1 MNVFRPPAPP
11 DSARDKFALARKE
24 LSAALIERDEEID
37 LVLTALV
44 ANEHVLLVG
53 PPGSGKSLL
62 LDSLLAW
69 TGGSKFSLL
78 LTKFTTPEEVFGP
91 VSLAGLKED
100 RYVRVTAGRL
110 PEADVCFLDEVWK
123 ASSAVLNTLL
133 KILNERTYD
142 AGDGVA
148 RPVPLRLCVAASN
161 EWPSPDTGKELAAL
175 MDRFLLRTTVAP
187 IRSRA
192 GHQRLLWT
200 CDHAPKLSTT
210 ITPAEVDLARRRALG
225 LPWSSEAKEALEVV
239 LKELAKEGV
248 RPGDRRQFKTVGVV
262 RAFAYLCGADEVRPE
277 HLEVA
282 VHTLWD
288 DPVEQPRAA
297 ARVIAKI
304 ANPVGMRVTQLLL
317 EVEEVLAA
325 ADVRNLA
332 DAARAAAKLAEVD
345 RQLAGLKGNGRVEA
359 GRAYVKDQLRQLK
372 LASIEAV

>member
-1 MNVFRPPAPP
+1 MKLIRPDT
-11 DSARDKFALARKE
+11 DSVREKFANARKAM
-24 LSAALIERDEEID
+24 SAALIERDGEVD

-53 PPGSGKSLL
+53 PPGCGKSLL

-69 TGGSKFSLL
+69 TGGSKFSIL

-100 RYVRVTAGRL
+100 RYVRVTAGKL

-142 AGDGVA
+142 AGDGVT
-148 RPVPLRLCVAASN
+148 RKVPLRLCVAASN
-161 EWPSPDTGKELAAL
+161 EWPSPDTGKELSAL
-175 MDRFLLRTTVAP
+175 LDRFLLRTTVAP
-187 IRSRA
+187 IRSQA
-192 GHQRLLWT
+192 GRQRLLWT
-200 CDHAPKLSTT
+200 RDHAPKLPTT
-210 ITPAEVDLARRRALG
+210 VTPAEVDHARRQAQD
-225 LPWSSEAKEALEVV
+225 LPWSGEAKEALEVI

-262 RAFAYLCGADEVRPE
+262 QAFAYLCGADEVLPE

-282 VHTLWD
+282 QHCLWD
-288 DPVEQPRAA
+288 DPIEQPQKAA
-297 ARVIAKI
+297 QVIARV

-317 EVEEVLAA
+317 EVEQVLSGT
-325 ADVRNLA
+325 DVRNLA
-332 DAARAAAKLAEVD
+332 DAAKAASKLAEID
-345 RQLAGLKGNGRVEA
+345 RQLSTLKGNGRVEKA
-359 GRAYVKDQLRQLK
+359 RAYLKDQLRQLK